1 MLTQPFVQAV
11 DIFRITLITKDFY
24 SQQNTEA
31 PFVFIAIKLA
41 VKSLEFSHEKN
52 FTVCFVTV
60 TRTVNLNCLIENI
73 YLSSI
78 VRKILTL
85 SHVDYNNRF
94 SSDSQL
100 FDTILT
106 WKSIPLIVFK
116 ENFKH
121 ILNNYCFIGCIL
133 AYYFYEVNIRFFSRL
148 CFSNWRQMQQC

>member
-1 MLTQPFVQAV
+1 ML
-11 DIFRITLITKDFY
+11 
-24 SQQNTEA
+24 NW
-31 PFVFIAIKLA
+31 
-41 VKSLEFSHEKN
+41 
-52 FTVCFVTV
+52 
-60 TRTVNLNCLIENI
+60 NI

-133 AYYFYEVNIRFFSRL
+133 AYYFYEVNIRFFSIL
-148 CFSNWRQMQQC
+148 CFSNWRQMQQCLQIVSWKLKNFNKITNLLQLQFHILRATELQKQNNKTLSVSLWYATYITLK

>member
-1 MLTQPFVQAV
+1 ML
-11 DIFRITLITKDFY
+11 
-24 SQQNTEA
+24 NW
-31 PFVFIAIKLA
+31 
-41 VKSLEFSHEKN
+41 
-52 FTVCFVTV
+52 
-60 TRTVNLNCLIENI
+60 NI

-148 CFSNWRQMQQC
+148 CFSNWRQMQQCLQIVSWKLKNFNKITNLLQLQFHILRATELQKQNNKTFSVSLWYATYITLK

>member
-1 MLTQPFVQAV
+1 ML
-11 DIFRITLITKDFY
+11 
-24 SQQNTEA
+24 NW
-31 PFVFIAIKLA
+31 
-41 VKSLEFSHEKN
+41 
-52 FTVCFVTV
+52 
-60 TRTVNLNCLIENI
+60 NI

-148 CFSNWRQMQQC
+148 CFSNWRQMQQCLQIVSWKLKNFNKITNLLQLQFHILRATELQKQNNKTLSVSLWYATYITLK